1 MGLGV
6 TALAAVS
13 AEAAKVPM
21 GPYIINAQAPDE
33 GNMHTLYH
41 FATDYQREH
50 FLKPLLEGTAR
61 SCFSMTE
68 PEVAGSDPTLIQT
81 TAVEDGDETVQLC
94 QFRPTSMSTHA
105 KWVEVRTFQWKPPYP
120 PVPKTSRRMLRQNAI
135 HAWQTMLKTG
145 WVRCRP
151 PVR

>member
-1 MGLGV
+1 MAIDFTFSQEVEDARQMMRQFLHETVKPAFAGLRANKDATREDWSQLVKSLRGKARDAGFWLPHMPQDVGGMGLGV

-61 SCFSMTE
+61 SCFSMT
-68 PEVAGSDPTLIQT
+68 
-81 TAVEDGDETVQLC
+81 
-94 QFRPTSMSTHA
+94 
-105 KWVEVRTFQWKPPYP
+105 
-120 PVPKTSRRMLRQNAI
+120 
-135 HAWQTMLKTG
+135 
-145 WVRCRP
+145 
-151 PVR
+151 